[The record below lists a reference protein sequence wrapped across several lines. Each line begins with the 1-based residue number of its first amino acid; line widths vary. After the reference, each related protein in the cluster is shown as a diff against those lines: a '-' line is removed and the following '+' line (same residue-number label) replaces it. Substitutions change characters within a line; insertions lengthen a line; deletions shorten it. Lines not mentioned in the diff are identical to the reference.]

1 MLRRSAPNHTVDR
14 FCCPPRGRPCETV
27 VKEVMKAAEAG
38 REDKQEGR
46 SNEGWWK
53 EMGLNE

>member
-38 REDKQEGR
+38 REDKQEGK

-53 EMGLNE
+53 EMG